1 MWWTFAISP
10 QLLPSLP
17 SVSSQLLRLS
27 FFWLVSFS
35 LFLSSFWLPF
45 YEPECFATARCSEA
59 HSAGFVSCC
68 FPFILWCSLCRCLR
82 LFPQRR
88 WMPFSGHADSGLHR
102 RHDIKRR
109 RVLFQL
115 RGGWFHPSLFW
126 LWFVLRPALLCT
138 VYDCLPLVACSK
150 ISTNRWC
157 WIIHPSE

>member
-17 SVSSQLLRLS
+17 SVSPQLLRLY

-35 LFLSSFWLPF
+35 LFLSSSWLPF
-45 YEPECFATARCSEA
+45 IEPECFATARCSEA

-68 FPFILWCSLCRCLR
+68 FFFILWCSLCRCLR

-102 RHDIKRR
+102 RHDIKRQ

-115 RGGWFHPSLFW
+115 RDGWFHPSLFW
-126 LWFVLRPALLCT
+126 VWFVLRPALLCT
-138 VYDCLPLVACSK
+138 VYDSLPLVACSK
-150 ISTNRWC
+150 I
-157 WIIHPSE
+157 